1 MEIKFFFCHL
11 RHKDVLGIYIYI
23 CFLWYITDVKK
34 DNLYIFESVNMY
46 KFVLAFSLFIVFL
59 QQYKNKQNKAK
70 EERLQLYLQLIERFM
85 RVSRKKIHFF
95 SP

>member
-1 MEIKFFFCHL
+1 MEIKFFFCYL

-59 QQYKNKQNKAK
+59 HNAKTNKTKP
-70 EERLQLYLQLIERFM
+70 
-85 RVSRKKIHFF
+85 KKRGFNFIYN
-95 SP
+95 